1 MDMRPIEH
9 CNNDRQRSLP
19 FLRDYS
25 HEAHSLIMPA
35 TNLSSFV
42 ENLGIIERVSSCMWL
57 CLPFV
62 CVCILK
68 PFSSIRGS
76 KMQLCIELLAI
87 YCRCFAL
94 VQCTQMYDAWWM
106 HSLSTLERSE
116 QHVNSFETS
125 QLFLSWSRWARVRHH
140 RVVEFWSWVHP
151 YWRFDW
157 KVSPLKRGG
166 VLIGRNLGVLSC

>member
-1 MDMRPIEH
+1 MRCI
-9 CNNDRQRSLP
+9 
-19 FLRDYS
+19 
-25 HEAHSLIMPA
+25 A
-35 TNLSSFV
+35 
-42 ENLGIIERVSSCMWL
+42 SSCRQPIFLPLLKTLELLRVWVHACGCVY
-57 CLPFV
+57 CLYV
-62 CVCILK
+62 CVSWKL
-68 PFSSIRGS
+68 FSSIWGS
-76 KMQLCIELLAI
+76 KMQLWIELLAI

-140 RVVEFWSWVHP
+140 RMVEFWSWVHP
-151 YWRFDW
+151 CWRFDW